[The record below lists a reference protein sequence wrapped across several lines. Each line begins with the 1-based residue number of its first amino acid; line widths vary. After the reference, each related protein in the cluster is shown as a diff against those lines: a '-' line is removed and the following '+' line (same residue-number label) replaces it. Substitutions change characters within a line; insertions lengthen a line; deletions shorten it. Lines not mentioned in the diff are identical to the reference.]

1 MGQTQICFAND
12 HLEALYQVGS
22 IRREKA
28 INLFTKILTNIMTK
42 PDEPKYQ
49 NLNYKKLENKFTQ
62 LQCKFMIDLLL
73 SSGFVIEADRL
84 VLVKEENRIEHVLQ
98 ALNEKAKAEQDK
110 LEQER
115 LKIIEQN
122 KQRLSTKSN
131 LKKKP
136 FETRFYHNTKSKW
149 IWQRRGCIMSR
160 HASLTEKERVEPS
173 IHCFNLLIA

>member
-1 MGQTQICFAND
+1 MG
-12 HLEALYQVGS
+12 
-22 IRREKA
+22 
-28 INLFTKILTNIMTK
+28 KI
-42 PDEPKYQ
+42 
-49 NLNYKKLENKFTQ
+49 ENKFTQ

-98 ALNEKAKAEQDK
+98 ALNEKAKAEHDK

-131 LKKKP
+131 LKKKAVRDKILSQHK
-136 FETRFYHNTKSKW
+136 EQMNMA
-149 IWQRRGCIMSR
+149 RRECTTSR
-160 HASLTEKERVEPS
+160 HACLTEREREETL
-173 IHCFNLLIA
+173 IRYFNFLSV